1 MRTTGY
7 ARPFHP
13 CDGRCAPSSVLVK
26 TQEKQRQNFCYHL
39 GDGHKELTAP
49 IGLVKDFN
57 SGRSACGADWEILP
71 ASESVVR
78 PGEIARER
86 QLFTGHQL
94 LLTSLM
100 LMLKGR
106 SSRVG

>member
-1 MRTTGY
+1 MTEVKTHLRARASRVLFLLLYTKY
-7 ARPFHP
+7 ENDRPFHP

-86 QLFTGHQL
+86 
-94 LLTSLM
+94 
-100 LMLKGR
+100 
-106 SSRVG
+106 